1 MELAIRPACLS
12 PSVYTTS
19 MRALPLLAVI
29 LLSAGLQ
36 AQDKPTP
43 EALERGKVVYMKSCV
58 ACHMPTGQGLAPVFP
73 PLDGSEWLQLDN
85 TVLAKIVL
93 RGLQGPIKVKGQDY
107 NGVMAPLADTLKDA
121 EIADVL
127 NYVRATWGK
136 GGPLADEPLVKAAR
150 EASKGQ
156 KQPYTAAELGVK

>member
-1 MELAIRPACLS
+1 MRSAVLLPAL
-12 PSVYTTS
+12 V
-19 MRALPLLAVI
+19 LLAAS
-29 LLSAGLQ
+29 LS

-43 EALERGKVVYMKSCV
+43 EALERGKAVYMKSCV

-73 PLDGSEWLQLDN
+73 PLEGSEWLQLDN
-85 TVLAKIVL
+85 AVLAKIVL
-93 RGLQGPIKVKGQDY
+93 RGLQGPIKVKGQDF

-127 NYVRATWGK
+127 NYVRATYGK
-136 GGPLADEPLVKAAR
+136 GGALADEALVKAAR

>member
-1 MELAIRPACLS
+1 
-12 PSVYTTS
+12 
-19 MRALPLLAVI
+19 MRVLPLLATTLI
-29 LLSAGLQ
+29 AAGLP
-36 AQDKPTP
+36 AQDKPSP
-43 EALERGKVVYMKSCV
+43 EALERGKAVYMKSCV
-58 ACHMPTGQGLAPVFP
+58 ACHMPTGQGLPPVFP
-73 PLDGSEWLQLDN
+73 PLEGSEWLQLDN

-136 GGPLADEPLVKAAR
+136 GGALADEALVKAAR
-150 EASKGQ
+150 DASKGQ